1 MGLFDNIVLGLL
13 NLVEEKNKTQ
23 YMTEDEALNILL
35 EGMAIESTPLI
46 KAAKKGS
53 AIRCNTMNPLWANYR
68 IIRNMKP

>member
-35 EGMAIESTPLI
+35 AGMAIESTPLI
-46 KAAKKGS
+46 KAAK
-53 AIRCNTMNPLWANYR
+53 
-68 IIRNMKP
+68 